1 MFNAS
6 WAGSRWDL
14 GPKSMQAGALS
25 GLSWAAL
32 ACALVV
38 SASPVRAQSAEEMG
52 QFLDSTQRWLQDAA
66 EAAQVSTPQVL
77 RMEVQVGQLN
87 PRLKLAPCARVEP
100 YIPPGTR
107 LWGRAR
113 LGLRCMDGVSKWNVF
128 LPVSIKAYGPA
139 WVVRNALTPGAVL
152 TARDVTE
159 GEVDWAE
166 DPAAVLVDP
175 SQWLGQVAAKP
186 MAAGQALRTSSVKPA
201 QAFAVGALVRVVAQG
216 KGFSISTEAQALT
229 SGVVGQLARV
239 RLENGRIAAG
249 TVLDNKTVKIE
260 I

>member
-1 MFNAS
+1 MFNAT
-6 WAGSRWDL
+6 WAWPRAGAGSVPFGVLR
-14 GPKSMQAGALS
+14 
-25 GLSWAAL
+25 GLSWTAL

-38 SASPVRAQSAEEMG
+38 STTPVHAQSAEEMG
-52 QFLDSTQRWLQDAA
+52 QFLDSTQRWLQEAA

-77 RMEVQVGQLN
+77 RVEVQVGQLN
-87 PRLKLAPCARVEP
+87 TRLKLAPCARVEP

-128 LPVSIKAYGPA
+128 LPVTIKAFGPA
-139 WVVRNALTPGAVL
+139 WVLRNPVTPGAVL
-152 TARDVTE
+152 TPQDVME
-159 GEVDWAE
+159 GEIDWAE
-166 DPAAVLVDP
+166 DAAAVLVDP
-175 SQWLGQVAAKP
+175 SQWLGQIAAKA
-186 MAAGQALRTSSVKPA
+186 MSAGQALRSNSVKPA

-216 KGFSISTEAQALT
+216 KGFSIATEAQALT

-249 TVLDNKTVKIE
+249 LVLDSKTVKIE